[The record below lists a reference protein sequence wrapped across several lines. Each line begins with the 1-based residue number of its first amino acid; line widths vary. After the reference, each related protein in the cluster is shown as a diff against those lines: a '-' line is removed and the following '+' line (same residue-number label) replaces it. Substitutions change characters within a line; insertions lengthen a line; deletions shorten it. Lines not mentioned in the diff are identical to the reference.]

1 MELCEGNIADSC
13 YEFKMSSIFD
23 ILRDMLL
30 ALDALHRYLEQS
42 LYKQKSV
49 INIFCSNNFVHLDIK
64 PANILIKN
72 GRYKLGDFG
81 LALHID
87 HGKSAR
93 DVEEGDSRYTHLPK
107 TLEI

>member
-1 MELCEGNIADSC
+1 
-13 YEFKMSSIFD
+13 
-23 ILRDMLL
+23 
-30 ALDALHRYLEQS
+30 
-42 LYKQKSV
+42 
-49 INIFCSNNFVHLDIK
+49 
-64 PANILIKN
+64 LIKN

-107 TLEI
+107 ILEI